1 MLYRLLLKP
10 NSSPNNSMAPKA
22 NPTIPVVLAGC
33 GAVSR
38 FFYAPALTAL
48 EAAGVMRVEALADP
62 SPASLA
68 ALAESFPRARQTARL
83 EDTDLA
89 GRLVIVA
96 SPPKFHAA
104 ATLLALHHGAAV
116 LCEKPMANNVAEA
129 ETMLAAARESGS
141 LLAVGL
147 YKRFFPACEAL
158 KGLLE
163 KRPLGA
169 LRHFTIEEGGKF
181 GWQAA
186 SDSFFR
192 KSVTPG
198 GVLLDIGVHVLDLLL
213 WWLGEPASLTYQDDA
228 MGGQEANCRLELDY
242 ANGVRGYVRLS
253 RDWPTSNCYTFTF
266 ERGTVR
272 YRVNDA
278 NRLEITA
285 DGMPACLDGC
295 LRSPARPG
303 GLARTNPQS
312 FIEQLRNAAAA
323 MNGAQPL
330 RIPGE
335 EGIRSLRLIERCYAE
350 RSGLLDMPWLSP
362 AETAAAKKLSAAA
375 L

>member
-1 MLYRLLLKP
+1 MIP
-10 NSSPNNSMAPKA
+10 QADPVV
-22 NPTIPVVLAGC
+22 PVVLAGC

-38 FFYAPALTAL
+38 FFYAPSLAAL

-68 ALAESFPRARQTARL
+68 ALAESFPHARQTARL
-83 EDTDLA
+83 EEADLA

-96 SPPKFHAA
+96 SPPKYHAA
-104 ATLLALHHGAAV
+104 ATLHALHHGAAV
-116 LCEKPMANNVAEA
+116 LCEKPMADSVAEA
-129 ETMLAAARESGS
+129 ETMLAGARESRS

-158 KGLLE
+158 KGVLE

-169 LRHFTIEEGGKF
+169 LRRFTIEEGGKF

-192 KSVTPG
+192 KSITPG
-198 GVLLDIGVHVLDLLL
+198 GVMLDIGVHVLDLLL
-213 WWLGEPASLTYQDDA
+213 WWLGEPAALRYEDDA

-242 ANGVRGYVRLS
+242 ANGAQGEVRLS
-253 RDWPTSNCYTFTF
+253 RDWPTRNEYTFFF
-266 ERGTVR
+266 ERGIVR
-272 YRVNDA
+272 YKVNDA
-278 NRLEITA
+278 NHLEIQA
-285 DGMPACLDGC
+285 DGMPTLLSGKLHTLGGR
-295 LRSPARPG
+295 LRCGAEE
-303 GLARTNPQS
+303 RTNPQS
-312 FIEQLRNAAAA
+312 FIQQLRNVADA
-323 MNGAQPL
+323 MRGRSPL
-330 RIPGE
+330 RVPGE

-350 RSGLLDMPWLSP
+350 RAGLIDMPWLTP
-362 AETAAAKKLSAAA
+362 GETAAAQKLSSSA